1 MNPEILLGHQLLGF
15 LGLLPAPCC
24 WHPNFQWD
32 FTMEGP
38 GFGPGDNGPMY
49 AFYPNSGYSWLRGG
63 KGQVLE
69 GGVRTPSMA
78 WWPGM
83 ILANQEPVDLLHIT
97 VPWRLFGTWKSWG
110 NSWNTWG
117 FEPKNG
123 EKHQMCLI
131 VFRISRHISHSC
143 STFFFSKC
151 SQVFAI
157 AHMIFFHMFIF
168 SFANVTQFY
177 PPFFHF
183 ITFHPPCFRQ
193 GSLHHRRAAGWR
205 TGRYSRRS
213 SGRWSG
219 STAAALAGRGPWT
232 EKKDLFLQCLGGEM
246 WWGFFLCFFLDYNYK
261 WWWLILMN
269 GIFHG
274 FHLGG
279 FLSHGPKTHW
289 FQYFR

>member
-117 FEPKNG
+117 FEPKNR

-143 STFFFSKC
+143 STFFFLQMFTSLC
-151 SQVFAI
+151 HSSHDFFPHV
-157 AHMIFFHMFIF
+157 HIFFCKCHSILPTVF
-168 SFANVTQFY
+168 STSS
-177 PPFFHF
+177 HF
-183 ITFHPPCFRQ
+183 T
-193 GSLHHRRAAGWR
+193 HHVFVKDLY
-205 TGRYSRRS
+205 T
-213 SGRWSG
+213 
-219 STAAALAGRGPWT
+219 TAARLGGALDAIPEDRVVDGVDQLPLLLLGEGHGRRKKIFFYSALAGRCGEDFFYVFFWT
-232 EKKDLFLQCLGGEM
+232 ITINDG
-246 WWGFFLCFFLDYNYK
+246 D
-261 WWWLILMN
+261 
-269 GIFHG
+269 
-274 FHLGG
+274 
-279 FLSHGPKTHW
+279 
-289 FQYFR
+289 

>member
-15 LGLLPAPCC
+15 LGLLPAPSC

-117 FEPKNG
+117 FEPKNR

-177 PPFFHF
+177 PPFF
-183 ITFHPPCFRQ
+183 P
-193 GSLHHRRAAGWR
+193 LHHISPTMFSSRISTPPPRGWVAHWTLFPKIEWSMEWINCRCSCWERAMDGEKRSFSTVPWR
-205 TGRYSRRS
+205 GDVVRI
-213 SGRWSG
+213 
-219 STAAALAGRGPWT
+219 
-232 EKKDLFLQCLGGEM
+232 
-246 WWGFFLCFFLDYNYK
+246 FFMFFFGL
-261 WWWLILMN
+261 
-269 GIFHG
+269 
-274 FHLGG
+274 
-279 FLSHGPKTHW
+279 
-289 FQYFR
+289 